1 MSHNRRLGILAAA
14 LLLPSLLLA
23 YTAAGGG
30 RGLFRVQDA
39 LVDEAGLNVGL
50 HLAGRNPTF
59 IEGEASRRGWIAD
72 LIAPSLHYIPLSTRF
87 VGAELFAS
95 WGGIFQ
101 YADHNGRKYD
111 IDLHDLKAGAKLS
124 VPIVPVLKL
133 GGMAGYTLIRRD
145 TAGDRWIDDRS
156 FPYSEDAIS
165 WAGLAS
171 LHFQDL
177 AASAPNLIVNYGKA
191 GDQTIYGGGIELA
204 AEGLQLFA
212 ELTSRQPDTTSTG
225 FFDTEHGIVRLTPGV
240 TFGSRRGLML
250 SGAYSFSFSDAAPNE
265 VIVGINVATPF
276 FRREP
281 PQLGT
286 VIFTVTD
293 EYSGQPVASVIS
305 FPDKP
310 NMAGRNSDPAT
321 GMLKIDKLP
330 AGALTVRVE
339 AEGYAPKTDAYAV
352 EPNAVKTYPITL
364 RPLVTYGTIAGTVTD
379 AATGQ
384 PLAATVEFPGSA
396 LAALTADPATGAF
409 RLDNVPTGTY
419 TVNATAEGYF
429 KSSQTVDVRRGEAAQ
444 VAFALSPSAFKT
456 TVTGQ
461 VTDRGTGAALDA
473 GLSFRDARSGQ
484 VAAEVRTAPAT
495 GIYVAEIPVGTY
507 AVTVR
512 AEGYIDQTAPVAA
525 EKDRTAKQDFAL
537 VKPGTKVTLKNIYFD
552 FNKATIR
559 LPQSKEALDAAAK
572 ILNDNP
578 TIRVEIQGHTDN
590 VGSDSYNQQLSE
602 KRAWSVVNHL
612 VQNYGI
618 AASRLTAVGYGE
630 AQPVADN
637 STEAGRALNRRVEF
651 VVLGEE
657 K

>member
-1 MSHNRRLGILAAA
+1 MSSQSKIALLAC
-14 LLLPSLLLA
+14 LLLPSLLVA
-23 YTAAGGG
+23 YTGIGGG

-59 IEGEASRRGWIAD
+59 VENEESRKGWIGD

-87 VGAELFAS
+87 VGLEGFAS

-101 YADHNGRKYD
+101 YADYRGKKYD
-111 IDLHDLKAGAKLS
+111 MGLHDLKAGAKLS
-124 VPIVPVLKL
+124 IPVIPVLKL
-133 GGMAGYTLIRRD
+133 GGMASYTILPRSTD
-145 TAGDRWIDDRS
+145 NRWIDDNS
-156 FPYSEDAIS
+156 FPYREEALA

-171 LHFQDL
+171 LRFQDL
-177 AASAPNLIVNYGKA
+177 TASAPNLLFNYGKS
-191 GDQTIYGGGIELA
+191 GDQTIYGAGVELA
-204 AEGLQLFA
+204 AEGLQLFT
-212 ELTSRQPDTTSTG
+212 EITSRQPDATSTG
-225 FFDTEHGIVRLTPGV
+225 IFDTENGVIRLTPGV

-250 SGAYSFSFSDAAPNE
+250 SAGYSFSFSDPVPNE
-265 VIVGINVATPF
+265 VIVGLNVATPF

-286 VIFTVTD
+286 VVFTVTD
-293 EYSGQPVASVIS
+293 EFTGQPVPAVVS
-305 FPDKP
+305 FPDRPK
-310 NMAGRNSDPAT
+310 MAVQKVDPGT
-321 GMLKIDKLP
+321 GVLRIDKLQV
-330 AGALTVRVE
+330 GAITVRIE
-339 AEGYAPKTDAYAV
+339 ADGYSAKTDAYAV
-352 EPNAVKTYPITL
+352 EPRLSKTYSVTL
-364 RPLVTYGTIAGTVTD
+364 RPLVTYGKIAGTVTD
-379 AATGQ
+379 AATGR
-384 PLAATVEFPGSA
+384 PLAAVVEFPGSE
-396 LAALTADPATGAF
+396 LKALTADPATGSF

-419 TVNATAEGYF
+419 TATAATEGYF
-429 KSSQTVDVRRGEAAQ
+429 KSSQTVDVRRGEVTQ

-456 TVTGQ
+456 TITGQ
-461 VTDRGTGAALDA
+461 VTDRGTGAALA
-473 GLSFRDARSGQ
+473 AKLSLKDARTGQ
-484 VAAEVRTAPAT
+484 VVAEVNTDPGT

-507 AVTVR
+507 AVT
-512 AEGYIDQTAPVAA
+512 ATSEGYIDQSAAVAA
-525 EKDRTAKQDFAL
+525 DKDRTAKQDFAL

-552 FNKATIR
+552 FNKATIK
-559 LPQSKEALDAAAK
+559 LPQSQEALDAAAK

-612 VQNYGI
+612 VQNHGI
-618 AASRLTAVGYGE
+618 AAARLTAVGYGE

-651 VVLGEE
+651 VVLGEI